1 MGCRSDSA
9 GKLSLLAEF
18 GLASSWMIRL
28 EGQGAFRVRKNAK
41 VQSFASRND
50 GTVKDVTYFTC
61 PPNHGIFVR
70 PAQVTLVPVTTG
82 RVSTSSPG
90 SPTSKAASP
99 APTSPARL
107 SVRAQVP
114 PSPNL
119 PEAKPEAKEVKE
131 ARPENKEAK
140 PEVSSPPASEAKDQS
155 LKAAAFASTEPA
167 PPLPAPSAAS
177 TATPAPDKKSASPG
191 SVEAS
196 APTQPVQPVQPA
208 QPAQPEQPTEQPAAK
223 PATPAATPAVTG
235 AATPAG
241 PTPDIV
247 KADSV
252 RVEGL
257 HFTCLSLQAQEALS
271 LGMQQVQ
278 RGYRVEMSDKSQEF
292 FLRTEAFNPPA
303 RSATTEKAIA
313 ATEAAREAEA
323 PVSDE

>member
-28 EGQGAFRVRKNAK
+28 EGRGALRVRKNAK
-41 VQSFASRND
+41 VQSSVSRND
-50 GTVKDVTYFTC
+50 GIVKDVTYFTC

-131 ARPENKEAK
+131 ARPEKEAK
-140 PEVSSPPASEAKDQS
+140 PEVSSPPAAAKDQS
-155 LKAAAFASTEPA
+155 LKAAFASEPA
-167 PPLPAPSAAS
+167 PLPASAA
-177 TATPAPDKKSASPG
+177 TATPADKSPSPG

-196 APTQPVQPVQPA
+196 APTQPA
-208 QPAQPEQPTEQPAAK
+208 QP
-223 PATPAATPAVTG
+223 
-235 AATPAG
+235 
-241 PTPDIV
+241 
-247 KADSV
+247 
-252 RVEGL
+252 EGL

-278 RGYRVEMSDKSQEF
+278 RGYRVQMSDKSQDIV
-292 FLRTEAFNPPA
+292 LRTEAFNPPA

-313 ATEAAREAEA
+313 AAEAAREAEA